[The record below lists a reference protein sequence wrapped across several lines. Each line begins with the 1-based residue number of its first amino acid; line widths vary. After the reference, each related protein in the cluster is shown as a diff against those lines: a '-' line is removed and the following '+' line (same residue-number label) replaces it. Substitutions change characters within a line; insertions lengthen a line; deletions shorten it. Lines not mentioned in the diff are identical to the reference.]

1 MFTKR
6 ITLFKAF
13 GFPIM
18 IDLSWIFIFLL
29 VSWSLAKALFPQMLP
44 GRAQETYWTL
54 GIIAALGLF
63 VSVVLHELG
72 HAVVARRHGMDIR
85 SITLF
90 IFGGVAELASE
101 PPTAK
106 AEFQVAIGGPIV
118 SALLAGLFAA
128 AAALQV
134 PDAAGAALRYLAY
147 INGIVLLFNLVPAFP
162 LDGGRVLR
170 AALWHWKGSL
180 RWATRIAAG
189 IGSGFGIALIAI
201 GALNLLAGSVVGALW
216 YSLLGLF
223 LKGAANMA
231 YQQVLVRRL
240 LEGEPVRRFMTPNP
254 IAIGADESLETLV
267 EDYFYRHHH
276 KLFPVLENGKLVGCV
291 SPSEIKPI
299 DRANWSAKRVREVMQ
314 PLSDGATLSQDADA
328 MEALARIN
336 RQKRSRYLVIDE
348 SGELVGILT
357 LKDLMDLLAIKMD
370 LDTEADADEAL
381 AAIAR
386 SRS

>member
-1 MFTKR
+1 
-6 ITLFKAF
+6 
-13 GFPIM
+13 
-18 IDLSWIFIFLL
+18 
-29 VSWSLAKALFPQMLP
+29 
-44 GRAQETYWTL
+44 
-54 GIIAALGLF
+54 
-63 VSVVLHELG
+63 
-72 HAVVARRHGMDIR
+72 
-85 SITLF
+85 
-90 IFGGVAELASE
+90 
-101 PPTAK
+101 
-106 AEFQVAIGGPIV
+106 
-118 SALLAGLFAA
+118 
-128 AAALQV
+128 
-134 PDAAGAALRYLAY
+134 
-147 INGIVLLFNLVPAFP
+147 
-162 LDGGRVLR
+162 
-170 AALWHWKGSL
+170 
-180 RWATRIAAG
+180 
-189 IGSGFGIALIAI
+189 
-201 GALNLLAGSVVGALW
+201 
-216 YSLLGLF
+216 
-223 LKGAANMA
+223 
-231 YQQVLVRRL
+231 VRRVDH
-240 LEGEPVRRFMTPNP
+240 EHVH
-254 IAIGADESLETLV
+254 IGADESLETLV